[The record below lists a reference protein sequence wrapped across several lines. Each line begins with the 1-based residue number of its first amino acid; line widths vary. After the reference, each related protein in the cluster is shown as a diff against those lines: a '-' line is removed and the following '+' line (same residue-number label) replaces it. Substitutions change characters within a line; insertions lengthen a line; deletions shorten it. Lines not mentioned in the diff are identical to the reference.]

1 MDRWQ
6 SLVSYFPRREVEPLR
21 VAVAERRAQQLDRL
35 RSAKLA
41 VANEARRVISSQL
54 KHRTAPYLASQFKLI
69 ADAVRGVPIVDTQ
82 MIQDINRRFETF
94 LGKKGLTAENIHAA
108 QSVVQPAI

>member
-1 MDRWQ
+1 M
-6 SLVSYFPRREVEPLR
+6 
-21 VAVAERRAQQLDRL
+21 
-35 RSAKLA
+35 
-41 VANEARRVISSQL
+41 ANEARRVISSQL

-108 QSVVQPAI
+108 QSVVQPAILQEIEETIKSLDAVGVIERKRKETEK